1 MERQIKF
8 RGKRADNGEW
18 VQGYFVEDG
27 FYYIWSHNED
37 DFLTQHLIDPDTLGQ
52 FTGLTDCNGK
62 EIYEGD
68 IVKYDDTPYNAYAS
82 PYSGEVV
89 FYCGSWRIKTKGYG
103 VEWVYPYLF
112 RDDFANRKTELLGNK
127 FDNPEL
133 ITNQPTEV

>member
-27 FYYIWSHNED
+27 FYCIWSHNED
-37 DFLTQHLIDPDTLGQ
+37 DFLTQHLIDPDSLGQ

-89 FYCGSWRIKTKGYG
+89 FYCGSWRVKTKGYG

-127 FDNPEL
+127 FDNPDL
-133 ITNQPTEV
+133 MINQPTEV

>member
-1 MERQIKF
+1 MRQIKF

-27 FYYIWSHNED
+27 FYCIWSHNED

-52 FTGLTDCNGK
+52 FTGLTDSNGK

-68 IVKYDDTPYNAYAS
+68 IFTVNGKYPRVMLWDKMCWALMPTEYFHDEIFWVMNLQHPGVDWWDEFADEF
-82 PYSGEVV
+82 EV
-89 FYCGSWRIKTKGYG
+89 I
-103 VEWVYPYLF
+103 
-112 RDDFANRKTELLGNK
+112 GNIH
-127 FDNPEL
+127 DNPEL

>member
-1 MERQIKF
+1 MEREIKF

-27 FYYIWSHNED
+27 IYFIWSHDED
-37 DFLTQHLIDPDTLGQ
+37 DFITRHSVDPDTLGQ
-52 FTGLTDCNGK
+52 FTGLTDRNGK

-68 IVKYDDTPYNAYAS
+68 IVKYDETPYNAYAS

-89 FYCGSWRIKTKGYG
+89 FYCGSWRVKTKGYG

-112 RDDFANRKTELLGNK
+112 RDDFANRKTELLGNIH
-127 FDNPEL
+127 DNPEL
-133 ITNQPTEV
+133 ITNHPNEL